1 MSLSFNETIIPPNAA
16 EYLCVP
22 QNTTLKAVIIYSTG
36 GVAVTFYT
44 VLLVLGIFNSY
55 HILVKQRYYKSMF
68 LTLQYVF
75 GILISAVRIVS
86 TLLILTVL
94 A

>member
-1 MSLSFNETIIPPNAA
+1 MSLNDTSNAQHYA

-22 QNTTLKAVIIYSTG
+22 QNTTLKAAIIYSTG
-36 GVAVTFYT
+36 GIAAIIYA
-44 VLLVLGIFNSY
+44 VLLVLALFNSY

-75 GILISAVRIVS
+75 GILISAVRVVS
-86 TLLILTVL
+86 TLLLLTALV
-94 A
+94 